1 MEKKGFTNKVA
12 VQTRVK
18 KLIFL
23 YIKTITNA

>member
-1 MEKKGFTNKVA
+1 MEKKGFTNKAA
-12 VQTRVK
+12 VQIRVK